1 MRANASRTLMYFF
14 RSTNSAVM
22 MLPAEFSGYFRY
34 WLMRLRVAGVAVRMT
49 RLTTLAGSSSIMSTA
64 SSTYSSSMMPASSV
78 SVMELMIV
86 SCSSTSRL
94 ANTAAAISLDRMRN
108 TMAIRCGLSSHSSP
122 RNSEISNS
130 FISPSF
136 WLSAFIRC

>member
-1 MRANASRTLMYFF
+1 MDSRTLMYFF
-14 RSTNSAVM
+14 KSTNSAVM

-34 WLMRLRVAGVAVRMT
+34 WLMSARVAGVAVRMT
-49 RLTTLAGSSSIMSTA
+49 RLTTFAGSSSIMSTA

-86 SCSSTSRL
+86 SCSSTWRF
-94 ANTAAAISLDRMRN
+94 ANTDAAISLDRMRN
-108 TMAIRCGLSSHSSP
+108 TIAIRWGLSSQSSP

-130 FISPSF
+130 FISLSF
-136 WLSAFIRC
+136 WLNAFIRC